1 MRNAPRAPMTTT
13 CQVQSERHF
22 AAIALSAP
30 SNASAQAVSWWYA
43 ASVENRKINPSRMI
57 RTTRIAETSDAV
69 IHSCTLGASRSATN
83 GSAISGRRLKYT
95 TLRKRGTAALSF
107 QSTTSVRTLT
117 ANDIALSTMPSAGIL
132 SPSLKVLFR
141 RLMTILAM
149 PRRKRFWNPLC
160 SSGALGSSRRGMT
173 GSAGEGAAVLSAGA
187 GAVMGAGAGLGV
199 GLFSIMAGLLSFFWA
214 LRYKVSCVSLFLSKR
229 CGRLRLGFLAGYIV
243 H

>member
-1 MRNAPRAPMTTT
+1 MITT

-22 AAIALSAP
+22 AAIASSAP

-43 ASVENRKINPSRMI
+43 ASVANRKINPSRMI

-95 TLRKRGTAALSF
+95 ALRKRGTAALSF
-107 QSTTSVRTLT
+107 QSTTSARTLT

-132 SPSLKVLFR
+132 SPSLKVLFK

-160 SSGALGSSRRGMT
+160 SSGAFGLSRRGMT
-173 GSAGEGAAVLSAGA
+173 GGAGGGVTALSAGTGTA
-187 GAVMGAGAGLGV
+187 MGEASGTSSGLGV
-199 GLFSIMAGLLSFFWA
+199 ELFSIMAVLLSCSLAFYFSLNLKYGHAHWK
-214 LRYKVSCVSLFLSKR
+214 RYPCAVR
-229 CGRLRLGFLAGYIV
+229 EAR
-243 H
+243 